1 MLYVRSEGG
10 ELRGDEE
17 GITEERM
24 IEKLSPPKDSVLDG
38 GLVVRTISNKVSLMW
53 KGRITVTCKKND
65 GELRQNLEE
74 ISRGAIDVHHLCG
87 VGEAL
92 MGC

>member
-1 MLYVRSEGG
+1 MQHLRGESG
-10 ELRGDEE
+10 ELRGGEE
-17 GITEERM
+17 GVIEERM
-24 IEKLSPPKDSVLDG
+24 VEKLSPPKDSVLDG

-65 GELRQNLEE
+65 GELRQKFEE
-74 ISRGAIDVHHLCG
+74 VSRGAIDVHHLCG